1 MPESA
6 NRQWLRL
13 ANHQIEQSVAS
24 EASYAAK
31 GNSGFAES
39 GLNLLKGLRLTV
51 SNWPEHDLPKGEY
64 EVVQNDAKHLK
75 RIEIFW
81 RKKWPKN
88 DPNEDLSFF

>member
-1 MPESA
+1 MRVVGI
-6 NRQWLRL
+6 N
-13 ANHQIEQSVAS
+13 QIEQSVAS

-75 RIEIFW
+75 RIDFFW
-81 RKKWPKN
+81 RKKGPQNGPK
-88 DPNEDLSFF
+88 